1 MHELQRAVAAYQRGA
16 GAAASEATT
25 VSLIP
30 KLRRLV
36 QHMRDLAPPEVDE
49 EDLLMAGVEAVVAF
63 TNQHPQQTD
72 VPLLMRVARSA
83 IIDEIRRT
91 ARMPHA
97 LYRKQQQIRRA
108 LDQLGPQA
116 SEEELAKA
124 LHISVATLREWE
136 EACSAY
142 TYSVPADGSQE
153 EAAATAV
160 IDPQRGPDEWV
171 DYQEET
177 ASLAEAVARLP
188 EREQLV
194 LALFYQEE
202 LTMGEIAQLLT
213 VSKPRVSQLHAQA
226 IARLR
231 AQLTKEA
238 DG

>member
-1 MHELQRAVAAYQRGA
+1 MYEVQRAVAAYQRGA
-16 GAAASEATT
+16 GTAASEATT
-25 VSLIP
+25 VSLLP

-36 QHMRDLAPPEVDE
+36 QHLRDLAPPEVDE

-63 TNQHPQQTD
+63 TKQHPQQTE

-108 LDQLGPQA
+108 LDQLGFQA

-124 LHISVATLREWE
+124 LHISVLTLREWE

-142 TYSVPADGSQE
+142 TYSISVDGSPE
-153 EAAATAV
+153 GEATAV
-160 IDPQRGPDEWV
+160 VDPQQGPDEWV
-171 DYQEET
+171 GHQEEA

-202 LTMGEIAQLLT
+202 LTMGEIAQLLA

-231 AQLTKEA
+231 AQLIKEE